1 MKKIIGF
8 FNRSSLIAAVLL
20 ALSSSLFFSCATTN
34 VEGEERVQ
42 YKNLNYTVEN
52 KVLLTQQE
60 LREDCD
66 MLKYILYTCYAGID
80 EAIEM
85 GFDLDG
91 TIEEIYN
98 KAWDSRQLHSNLVEQ
113 GVLSN
118 VITTTMAKKL
128 PNNDQH
134 IGLAGNVKDSVC
146 LYFSN
151 IYFEKQSDKYIVS
164 KSDVEAIKA
173 GDEYTGPE
181 NNVYKFITEDGETYR
196 FGVMTKLNI
205 KSAVISINGE
215 KLNVPAK
222 TDKII
227 PTQSYW
233 TGVQSTDKTLYM
245 SLGDCSMAY
254 GYSDVSESFSFTW
267 DNFIKKISEQ
277 AKGKS
282 NIIFDLRSNPG
293 GYMQFPAKMLTA
305 AYYYNHTDNDF
316 TTNITAK
323 LFNDVST
330 GCTQLVSPFV
340 MQLDKIVYEKYYK
353 NDFERLKPEVK
364 AFYKK
369 YWRTMQFNPIRKH
382 IHLDL
387 YASTFDELPEP
398 DFKGNVYVLINRGS
412 ASAAE
417 FGTEMTYLLKEKG
430 INVTLVGENSWGGI
444 KYGGMITKYLPHSGL
459 YTYTGIYFGE
469 APTLQSIPNWKGE
482 GMGFF
487 PDYWAT
493 NDTILA
499 TLVEL
504 TNDEQLKETLKDLDK
519 KQL

>member
-1 MKKIIGF
+1 
-8 FNRSSLIAAVLL
+8 
-20 ALSSSLFFSCATTN
+20 
-34 VEGEERVQ
+34 
-42 YKNLNYTVEN
+42 
-52 KVLLTQQE
+52 
-60 LREDCD
+60 
-66 MLKYILYTCYAGID
+66 
-80 EAIEM
+80 
-85 GFDLDG
+85 
-91 TIEEIYN
+91 
-98 KAWDSRQLHSNLVEQ
+98 
-113 GVLSN
+113 
-118 VITTTMAKKL
+118 
-128 PNNDQH
+128 
-134 IGLAGNVKDSVC
+134 
-146 LYFSN
+146 
-151 IYFEKQSDKYIVS
+151 
-164 KSDVEAIKA
+164 
-173 GDEYTGPE
+173 
-181 NNVYKFITEDGETYR
+181 
-196 FGVMTKLNI
+196 
-205 KSAVISINGE
+205 
-215 KLNVPAK
+215 
-222 TDKII
+222 
-227 PTQSYW
+227 
-233 TGVQSTDKTLYM
+233 
-245 SLGDCSMAY
+245 
-254 GYSDVSESFSFTW
+254 
-267 DNFIKKISEQ
+267 
-277 AKGKS
+277 
-282 NIIFDLRSNPG
+282 
-293 GYMQFPAKMLTA
+293 MQFPAKMLTA

-444 KYGGMITKYLPHSGL
+444 KYGGMIRKYLPHSGL

-493 NDTILA
+493 SDTILP

-504 TNDEQLKETLKDLDK
+504 TQDTQLKETLAGLDK